1 MLKEKHI
8 YYFLHFYFFFILV
21 CGSLAELNKKLVAH
35 MTGEEG
41 ILIVIEG
48 LDGAGLSTQA
58 MLLADYLRGKSK
70 KVLLTKEPTSS
81 PIGMLIKSALSR
93 NQNLSLFTLQLL
105 FAADRAEHLEHEIEP
120 ALGTGTIVI
129 SDRYILSSLA
139 FGSVDNDL
147 EFLKQINS
155 RFRRPDLTVIIDT
168 PPKVCL
174 ERIKKNRDNIE
185 LFEEERKLERVRSQ
199 FFVLKD
205 YFENTFIVNGDREKE
220 KVSKDI
226 RELVE
231 QRLMN
236 S

>member
-1 MLKEKHI
+1 
-8 YYFLHFYFFFILV
+8 
-21 CGSLAELNKKLVAH
+21 

-58 MLLADYLRGKSK
+58 MLLAEYLRGKSK

-81 PIGMLIKSALSR
+81 PIGALIKSALSR
-93 NQNLSLFTLQLL
+93 NQEVSLFTLQLL
-105 FAADRAEHLEHEIEP
+105 FAADRAEHLEHVIEP
-120 ALGTGTIVI
+120 ALRTDTIVI

-185 LFEEERKLERVRSQ
+185 LFEEERKLERVRNQ

-205 YFENTFIVNGDREKE
+205 YFEHTVVVDGAREKE

-226 RELVE
+226 RAIVDK
-231 QRLMN
+231 RLIG

>member
-1 MLKEKHI
+1 MIGEK
-8 YYFLHFYFFFILV
+8 
-21 CGSLAELNKKLVAH
+21 
-35 MTGEEG
+35 G

-58 MLLADYLRGKSK
+58 ALLAEYLRGKEK

-93 NQNLSLFTLQLL
+93 NQNVSLFTLQLL
-105 FAADRAEHLEHEIEP
+105 FAADRAEHLEHVIEP
-120 ALGTGTIVI
+120 ALRADTIVI

-155 RFRRPDLTVIIDT
+155 RFRRPDLTVIIDS

-185 LFEEERKLERVRSQ
+185 LFEEERKLEKVRNQ

-205 YFENTFIVNGDREKE
+205 YFEHTVVVDGAREKE
-220 KVSKDI
+220 KVSEDI
-226 RELVE
+226 RAMVDK
-231 QRLMN
+231 RLIGF
-236 S
+236 